1 LRIEGNGAQGH
12 IGKVDLGESSG
23 GTAWAMPSTNLL
35 FVRLVP
41 KIENGLVVFER
52 KPVPNGPQIQKR
64 PPRMQLTAAGEA
76 GGALAS
82 HHQFHREKGL

>member
-23 GTAWAMPSTNLL
+23 GTAWAMPGTNLL

-41 KIENGLVVFER
+41 KIKNGPVVFER
-52 KPVPNGPQIQKR
+52 KPVPSLVIPW
-64 PPRMQLTAAGEA
+64 TAN
-76 GGALAS
+76 LC
-82 HHQFHREKGL
+82 RNRR

>member
-41 KIENGLVVFER
+41 KIEKAWSF
-52 KPVPNGPQIQKR
+52 
-64 PPRMQLTAAGEA
+64 
-76 GGALAS
+76 S
-82 HHQFHREKGL
+82 RESWCLH

>member
-1 LRIEGNGAQGH
+1 VKAAAEL
-12 IGKVDLGESSG
+12 
-23 GTAWAMPSTNLL
+23 AWAMPSTNLL

-52 KPVPNGPQIQKR
+52 KPVPLLVIFEAARTNGPQIQKR